1 MLGQIRNE
9 EVSIVNRTIVLKTRL
24 GYDHRRKINF
34 LDL

>member
-24 GYDHRRKINF
+24 GYDHRGKIKILN
-34 LDL
+34 L